1 MLFHSSLVYRPVV
14 FTDSLITPKKLARVS
29 SMNVPAAKR
38 RGTNA
43 VHRLPRHHREVRS
56 RKGAETM
63 KGIVLRWLILTLAI
77 LVAAYLIEG
86 IEVRGF
92 GSALLA
98 AALLGILNA
107 VFRPILILLTLPITI
122 LTLGLFTFVIN
133 ALLLM
138 MASGVIGG
146 LEVHGFWAAFF
157 GSLIISLISWLL
169 NSFINEQGSV
179 GYIDLKKRENG
190 KWE

>member
-1 MLFHSSLVYRPVV
+1 
-14 FTDSLITPKKLARVS
+14 
-29 SMNVPAAKR
+29 
-38 RGTNA
+38 
-43 VHRLPRHHREVRS
+43 
-56 RKGAETM
+56 M
-63 KGIVLRWLILTLAI
+63 KGIFLRWLILTLAI
-77 LVAAYLIEG
+77 MVAAYLIEG

-92 GSALLA
+92 GSALFA

-107 VFRPILILLTLPITI
+107 FFRPVLIILTLPINI

-146 LEVHGFWAAFF
+146 FEVHGFWAAFL
-157 GSLIISLISWLL
+157 GALIISLISWLL
-169 NSFINEQGSV
+169 SSFINEQGRV
-179 GYIDLKKRENG
+179 GYVDMKKRKDG